1 MKNHAQKLKPQ
12 INQKQK
18 VGIKNGHKEKSE
30 THTNDEQKLET
41 QIEHQEELI
50 AENENEQTL
59 ETQTEHQEELIAEN
73 ENEQTLETQTEH
85 QEELTVE
92 NKHEQNLEF
101 ENEYEQKVETEID
114 DEQKLETQ
122 NDECEQINEI
132 EQSISLQNDN
142 EEKDENDMSADE
154 LNENDE
160 VKRPESVSLTNGH
173 NEPFIE
179 SNTESPI
186 DDIKPQLSPHDPMT
200 MGFVDGTP
208 NTQNPFIEKTDDTNN
223 DEMEIIHHDISTSDK
238 NSMPIIEDIDP
249 QGLPIENDIHSVK
262 STNKKSNNKSNR

>member
-1 MKNHAQKLKPQ
+1 VKNHAQKLKPQ

-30 THTNDEQKLET
+30 THANDEQKLET

-50 AENENEQTL
+50 V
-59 ETQTEHQEELIAEN
+59 EN

-92 NKHEQNLEF
+92 NEHEQNLEF
-101 ENEYEQKVETEID
+101 ENEYGQKVETEID

-122 NDECEQINEI
+122 NDEYEQINAI

-142 EEKDENDMSADE
+142 QEKDENDMSADE

-186 DDIKPQLSPHDPMT
+186 DDIKSQLSPHDPMT

-208 NTQNPFIEKTDDTNN
+208 NTQNPFIEKTDDTND

-238 NSMPIIEDIDP
+238 NSIPTIEDIDP